1 MGANQIVPR
10 NHLKTRE
17 MTTLEILEVMLPPMG
32 AALAVWMKLSNDV
45 TQLKSRVY
53 GLEQDRD
60 EMRQLLKET
69 HQVVLEIKLLLA
81 KKGMT

>member
-1 MGANQIVPR
+1 MGADQIVPR
-10 NHLKTRE
+10 NHLKTSE

-45 TQLKSRVY
+45 TQLKGRVY
-53 GLEQDRD
+53 TLEQDRD

>member
-10 NHLKTRE
+10 HHLKTCE

-45 TQLKSRVY
+45 TQLKGRVY

-81 KKGMT
+81 KQGMT

>member
-17 MTTLEILEVMLPPMG
+17 ITTLEILEVMLPPMG

>member
-1 MGANQIVPR
+1 
-10 NHLKTRE
+10 

-45 TQLKSRVY
+45 TQLKGRVY

-81 KKGMT
+81 KQGMT